1 LLLQNRAGCGASRA
15 PVSRANSREI
25 EGRSLVGEDRTMEQV
40 FRDAYWRNIWGDPES
55 VSGPGSGLVRTA
67 PFRDQIP
74 QLLTELGATSLLDAG
89 CGDFNWMKEV
99 SLPLERYVGI
109 DIVPELIDHNRQ
121 QYSEA
126 KRSFIQGD
134 IVRTELPRVDVILCR
149 DCLVHLSFEHAWM
162 ALRNFQR
169 SRSCY
174 LLATTFV
181 ELTDNVDIETGGWRR
196 LNLER
201 PPFSFP
207 SPEKCI
213 DEKCPRPGGEDKQLA
228 LWRLDSIP
236 D

>member
-1 LLLQNRAGCGASRA
+1 
-15 PVSRANSREI
+15 
-25 EGRSLVGEDRTMEQV
+25 MKQV
-40 FRDAYWRNIWGDPES
+40 FRDAYRRNIWGDPES

-67 PFRDQIP
+67 PFRDQIS

-121 QYSEA
+121 KYSEA
-126 KRSFIQGD
+126 RRIFIQGD

-149 DCLVHLSFEHAWM
+149 DCLVHFSFEHAWM
-162 ALRNFQR
+162 ALRNFKR

-174 LLATTFV
+174 LLATTFD
-181 ELTDNVDIETGGWRR
+181 EFMDNVDIETGGWRR

-201 PPFSFP
+201 PPFGFP
-207 SPEKCI
+207 SPEKWI
-213 DEKCPRPGGEDKQLA
+213 DEKCPRPGGEDKRLA
-228 LWRLDSIP
+228 LWRLDGIP